1 MAITD
6 TLIPAVD
13 ISDKQTVPVTL
24 NGKNILICKANGEFY
39 AVDNQCTHQRAELTG
54 GRIARVIPREQHH
67 AGLRRG
73 DLRLVTRVAKETE
86 VARTGLRECGEAAD
100 LLPGSSPLSTGR
112 GDRD

>member
-24 NGKNILICKANGEFY
+24 DGKNILICKANGEFY

-54 GRIARVIPREQHH
+54 GRIRNCYLACPLHGVRF
-67 AGLRRG
+67 
-73 DLRLVTRVAKETE
+73 DLRTGQPRGELTRVPLKTYD
-86 VARTGLRECGEAAD
+86 VSLAD
-100 LLPGSSPLSTGR
+100 NGNLQVEL
-112 GDRD
+112 D

>member
-24 NGKNILICKANGEFY
+24 DGKNILICKANGEFY

-54 GRIARVIPREQHH
+54 GR
-67 AGLRRG
+67 LRNCYLACPLHGVRF
-73 DLRLVTRVAKETE
+73 DLRTGQPMGELTRVPLKTYD
-86 VARTGLRECGEAAD
+86 VSLAD
-100 LLPGSSPLSTGR
+100 NGNLQLEL
-112 GDRD
+112 D

>member
-39 AVDNQCTHQRAELTG
+39 AVDNQCS
-54 GRIARVIPREQHH
+54 
-67 AGLRRG
+67 
-73 DLRLVTRVAKETE
+73 DLIDVLI
-86 VARTGLRECGEAAD
+86 G
-100 LLPGSSPLSTGR
+100 
-112 GDRD
+112 

>member
-13 ISDKQTVPVTL
+13 ISDKQTVSVTL

-54 GRIARVIPREQHH
+54 GRIRNCYLACPLHGVRF
-67 AGLRRG
+67 
-73 DLRLVTRVAKETE
+73 DLRTGQPLGELTRVPLKTYD
-86 VARTGLRECGEAAD
+86 VSLAD
-100 LLPGSSPLSTGR
+100 NGNLQLEL
-112 GDRD
+112 D

>member
-54 GRIARVIPREQHH
+54 GRIRNCYLACPLHGVRF
-67 AGLRRG
+67 
-73 DLRLVTRVAKETE
+73 DLRTGQPLGELTRVPLKTYD
-86 VARTGLRECGEAAD
+86 VSLAD
-100 LLPGSSPLSTGR
+100 NGNLHLEL
-112 GDRD
+112 D

>member
-24 NGKNILICKANGEFY
+24 DGKSILICKANGEFY

-54 GRIARVIPREQHH
+54 GRIRNCYLACPLHGVRF
-67 AGLRRG
+67 
-73 DLRLVTRVAKETE
+73 DLRTGQPLGELTRVPLKTYD
-86 VARTGLRECGEAAD
+86 VSLAD
-100 LLPGSSPLSTGR
+100 NGNLQLEL
-112 GDRD
+112 D

>member
-54 GRIARVIPREQHH
+54 GRIRNCYLACPLHGVRF
-67 AGLRRG
+67 
-73 DLRLVTRVAKETE
+73 DLRTGQPQGELTRVPLKTYD
-86 VARTGLRECGEAAD
+86 VSLAD
-100 LLPGSSPLSTGR
+100 NGNLQLEL
-112 GDRD
+112 D

>member
-24 NGKNILICKANGEFY
+24 DGKNILICKANGEFY

-54 GRIARVIPREQHH
+54 GRIRNCYLACPLHGVRF
-67 AGLRRG
+67 
-73 DLRLVTRVAKETE
+73 DLRTGQPLGELTRVALKTYD
-86 VARTGLRECGEAAD
+86 VSLAD
-100 LLPGSSPLSTGR
+100 NGNLQLEL
-112 GDRD
+112 D

>member
-54 GRIARVIPREQHH
+54 GRIRNCYLACPLHGVRF
-67 AGLRRG
+67 
-73 DLRLVTRVAKETE
+73 DLRTGQPLGELTRVPLKTYD
-86 VARTGLRECGEAAD
+86 VSLAD
-100 LLPGSSPLSTGR
+100 NGNLQLEL
-112 GDRD
+112 D

>member
-24 NGKNILICKANGEFY
+24 DGKSILICKANGEFY

-54 GRIARVIPREQHH
+54 GRIRNCYLACPLHGVRF
-67 AGLRRG
+67 
-73 DLRLVTRVAKETE
+73 DLRTGQPMGELTRVPLKTYD
-86 VARTGLRECGEAAD
+86 VSLAD
-100 LLPGSSPLSTGR
+100 NGNLQLEL
-112 GDRD
+112 D

>member
-24 NGKNILICKANGEFY
+24 DGKNILLCKANGEFY

-54 GRIARVIPREQHH
+54 GRIRNCYLACPLHGVRF
-67 AGLRRG
+67 
-73 DLRLVTRVAKETE
+73 DLRTGQPLGELTRVPLKTYD
-86 VARTGLRECGEAAD
+86 VSLAD
-100 LLPGSSPLSTGR
+100 NGNLQLEL
-112 GDRD
+112 D

>member
-24 NGKNILICKANGEFY
+24 DGKNILICKANGEFY

-54 GRIARVIPREQHH
+54 GRIRNCYLACPLHGVRF
-67 AGLRRG
+67 
-73 DLRLVTRVAKETE
+73 DLRTGKPLGELTRVPLKTYD
-86 VARTGLRECGEAAD
+86 VSLAD
-100 LLPGSSPLSTGR
+100 NGNLQLEL
-112 GDRD
+112 D

>member
-54 GRIARVIPREQHH
+54 GRIRNCYLACPLHGVRF
-67 AGLRRG
+67 
-73 DLRLVTRVAKETE
+73 DLRTGQPLGELTRLPLKTYDVS
-86 VARTGLRECGEAAD
+86 LAD
-100 LLPGSSPLSTGR
+100 NGNLQLEL
-112 GDRD
+112 D

>member
-24 NGKNILICKANGEFY
+24 DGKNILICKANGEFY

-54 GRIARVIPREQHH
+54 GRIRNCYLACPLHGVRF
-67 AGLRRG
+67 
-73 DLRLVTRVAKETE
+73 DLRTGQPMGELTRVPLKTYD
-86 VARTGLRECGEAAD
+86 VSLAD
-100 LLPGSSPLSTGR
+100 NGNLQLEL
-112 GDRD
+112 D

>member
-13 ISDKQTVPVTL
+13 ISEKQTVPVTL

-54 GRIARVIPREQHH
+54 GRIRNCYLACPLHGVRF
-67 AGLRRG
+67 
-73 DLRLVTRVAKETE
+73 DLRTGQPLGELTRVPLKTYD
-86 VARTGLRECGEAAD
+86 VSLAD
-100 LLPGSSPLSTGR
+100 NGNLQLEL
-112 GDRD
+112 D